1 MREIQAVETSQPT
14 VAPPAKPSRQLGAQ
28 LSGSMSFS
36 SRMSNEDEE
45 MSRTALSAIMAK
57 EEEIEKNKMEIRE
70 RVQAQLGRVEEETKR
85 LAFIREELEGLA
97 EPMRK
102 EVALA
107 RKKIDSVNKELKN
120 GLSKLGVPRN
130 VLDLMF
136 DWTGANEDYLKVP
149 EAKGSIQAVRNEAFF
164 IPIYELF
171 LTYGGIFRLTFGPK
185 SFLIVSDP
193 SIAKHILKDNAKAY
207 SKQTM
212 VEMFPLRSADA
223 AYGKIKAMLS
233 TLGDPFTRIISP
245 KEYQSFRIGSDGN
258 LQGVG
263 LFINSEPETG
273 RLKLRPDLSLRALEA
288 SQRSPH
294 HRAFPDSPCSSN
306 DMLRSS
312 ESKIEE
318 RVRQILFRLSNDMLR
333 SSESKIEERVRQIL
347 FRLQYLSLF
356 RYVHLNPEIYINP
369 KKRQP
374 SGWEVHSTGI
384 HAKTRYIPSFL
395 FMKRSLSRE
404 RFCQD
409 QDFHFSSSLTT
420 EDGFNYAI
428 VEDVGYEFKTIQL
441 NQLVR
446 RVLSCFD
453 PKKFSVAVH

>member
-1 MREIQAVETSQPT
+1 MKEMQAIETSQPT
-14 VAPPAKPSRQLGAQ
+14 VAPPAKHSRQLGAQ

-36 SRMSNEDEE
+36 SQMSNEDEE

-294 HRAFPDSPCSSN
+294 HRAFPDSPCNYN

-318 RVRQILFRLSNDMLR
+318 RVRQILFRLKSSSNSFVYSFFMF
-333 SSESKIEERVRQIL
+333 
-347 FRLQYLSLF
+347 FRQYLSLF